1 MSLDPHLPSPAPTPD
16 HAQPAATDGETEQA
30 GLRAEVEQQLLRLS
44 QDLYEM
50 EICAGDVGQGM
61 EGAVP
66 AYMWVFCL
74 SATDVPSHCS
84 YGQGKDQHVVQGLV

>member
-1 MSLDPHLPSPAPTPD
+1 MSILNPHFPSPAPTPD
-16 HAQPAATDGETEQA
+16 QNAQIQQVDSDAEQA
-30 GLRAEVEQQLLRLS
+30 AIRAEVEQHLLRLS

-66 AYMWVFCL
+66 GYM
-74 SATDVPSHCS
+74 
-84 YGQGKDQHVVQGLV
+84 

>member
-1 MSLDPHLPSPAPTPD
+1 MSIPMSQSLNPHFPSPAPTPTPD
-16 HAQPAATDGETEQA
+16 QLAAMPPVDTEAEQA
-30 GLRAEVEQQLLRLS
+30 AIRQEVEQHLLRLS

-66 AYMWVFCL
+66 AYMCVWSVCE
-74 SATDVPSHCS
+74 
-84 YGQGKDQHVVQGLV
+84 GRRE